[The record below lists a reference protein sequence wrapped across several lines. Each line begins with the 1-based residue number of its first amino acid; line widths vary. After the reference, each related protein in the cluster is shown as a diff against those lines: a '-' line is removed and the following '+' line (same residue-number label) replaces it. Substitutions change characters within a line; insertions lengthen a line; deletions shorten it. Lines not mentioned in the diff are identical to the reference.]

1 MIGNLYFINHNNYIT
16 LTLRAVDRVTTLSY
30 WRITSPVSLDTKSSS
45 SGHQAMD
52 LQPSSTGPASMSLDL
67 PPPSASVVSVELG
80 ASGQL
85 EFDFESMS
93 PR

>member
-1 MIGNLYFINHNNYIT
+1 MSV
-16 LTLRAVDRVTTLSY
+16 TLRTVGGVTTPSH
-30 WRITSPVSLDTKSSS
+30 WTITGPVSLDLQPSS
-45 SGHQAMD
+45 SGHQAID

-67 PPPSASVVSVELG
+67 PPSASVVSVELG